1 MSTYLTCDMAD
12 AGHKGFSDDPH
23 ATSGVIYRL
32 KNDERYEL
40 SRTSHLHT
48 YFMLAYRATRYE
60 IRMMGM
66 PTLRAEQNKSL
77 THLFMLAY
85 SPLNRRGSCDL
96 QSYHL
101 ESITYTP
108 VL

>member
-1 MSTYLTCDMAD
+1 MAD

-23 ATSGVIYRL
+23 VTSGSGVIYRL

-48 YFMLAYRATRYE
+48 YFMLTYRATRCE

-77 THLFMLAY
+77 TYLFMLA
-85 SPLNRRGSCDL
+85 
-96 QSYHL
+96 
-101 ESITYTP
+101 
-108 VL
+108 